1 MKSLKTIILSIILLI
16 ICVGTYSY
24 LTYEVDYNYKKEN
37 SIFSNI
43 KKKIDPEKRKKIKEL
58 LFPYKLI
65 TSYKKEI
72 ERLNFEKSFL
82 KKKN

>member
-43 KKKIDPEKRKKIKEL
+43 KKK
-58 LFPYKLI
+58 LI
-65 TSYKKEI
+65 QKKE
-72 ERLNFEKSFL
+72 RKL
-82 KKKN
+82 KNYFFHTS